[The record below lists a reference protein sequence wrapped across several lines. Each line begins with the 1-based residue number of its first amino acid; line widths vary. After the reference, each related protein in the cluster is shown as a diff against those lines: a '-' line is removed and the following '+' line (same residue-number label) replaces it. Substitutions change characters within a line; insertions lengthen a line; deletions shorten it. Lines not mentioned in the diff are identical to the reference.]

1 MPRSLARLRST
12 DNLPTRSSS
21 PDTDSPGANGG
32 KIRAISEVQSDNES
46 AATKRRRT
54 RLRSR
59 DSPVNYS
66 LKSYKRVSARPND
79 AHPSYLKE
87 SDKPL
92 ESVLKHIDQN
102 LPKEQADKLHKENL
116 CDILQ
121 AQEKTLDELFVLQN
135 FTFLTDF
142 DQINRSSEIYRALID
157 ENNLWNTLAPENV
170 NGRGTK
176 RVHSRRRA
184 TSNLS
189 GQESKLIEEV
199 QDMLLERRRRLKTSA
214 GKTNGISQTH
224 PKKTNKHQV
233 FETSISKK
241 AVVSRPTSVS
251 EHRGKKAR
259 KHMEEKVHAQ
269 QQESD
274 EQSGSDDTMQHG
286 EDSETVSSLSDSP
299 VEQSSLGHLPKK
311 VHLNFTIPKQIV
323 THPDHLTKPEYGGNL
338 GNLLASFYSLDD
350 DMEPSQ
356 FQDYISLQRDL
367 VERIR
372 KGVNDKFL
380 KIDYSEN
387 VNKPHVQGTTREP
400 TMIKLNSVHHR
411 YKDPFRT
418 QLFPHL
424 HYDHLL
430 AHGVFYSKLLHDR
443 RVSRIQKAK
452 KVANMIDSHFKKLS
466 QSKEREEKE
475 NQIRVIKLARRVAKL
490 VKNRWLQAEKVFRIL
505 EDREKEKERIKE
517 SKQHL
522 SKILEHSTQLLEA
535 QMNRATSAS
544 ASELPSASGS
554 DIGSSTNTDDENM
567 STSNDEEEEDANDE
581 KHMKVD
587 SSQDDSNLTVEEL
600 REKYKHL
607 SHVNNEEEIVEDQNI
622 ELTAEEKRLLDEETK
637 KVNPL
642 FDSDDESESEISEDS
657 EDMSMESITD
667 EDDQN
672 GGTDLNGSSGLAS
685 LFGQVKEEEDS
696 DDESVKSDIEESDQE
711 EKIKVEKHNILSSNS
726 DSVVTK
732 KSKSEAS
739 DEFTNEQ
746 VNSVIDVPVPH
757 LLRGTLRVY
766 QKQGLNW
773 LASLYNNNTNGI
785 LADEMGLGKTIQT
798 IALLSYLACEKH
810 VWGPHLIIVP
820 TSVMLNWEMEF
831 KRFAPGFKVMTYYG
845 NPQQRKEKR
854 RGWNKPDSFHMCIT
868 SYQLVIQDHFVFRRK
883 KWKYMILDEAHNIKN
898 FRSQRWQALLN
909 FNTEHRLL
917 LTGTPL
923 QNNIMELWSL
933 LYFLMPSSKADN
945 KQSMPAGFANLDDF
959 QRWFGKPV
967 DKMIEAGDALADQE
981 TKATVSKLH
990 QVLRPYL
997 LRRLKADVEKQ
1008 MPAKYEHIVYCRL
1021 SKRQRFLYDDFMSRA
1036 QTKETLASG
1045 NFLSIINC
1053 LMQLR
1058 KVCNHPDLFE
1068 VRPVVT
1074 SWVLEKAVATDFEP
1088 KDLLIRRKLRDRDAV
1103 DLQVLNLLPSHN
1115 DLNLSTHTVAST
1127 AHLNANAHLS
1137 NHIREIEKVVKTPV
1151 PENYY
1156 DFQSYYR
1163 YLKYKEQ
1170 QDALDHSTHAL
1181 YLNRLRCE
1189 RRPIYGKNTLD
1200 LLKVVNHTDKPLKMT
1215 DDRVLSEAFDDMFTT
1230 IEERSI
1236 KMKDIFEK
1244 YAFVTPPVVCLNMND
1259 VAINSGL
1266 NGYLRTVDNGISNPF
1281 HQLQTKLSIAFPDK
1295 SLLQY
1300 DCGKLQKLA
1309 SLLLELKSNGHR
1321 ALIFTQMTK
1330 VLDILEQFLN
1340 IQGYRYMRL
1349 DGATKIEDRQVL
1361 TERFNKDDRITC
1373 FILSTRSGGLGINLT
1388 GADTVIFY
1396 DSDWNP
1402 AMDKQ
1407 CQDRCHRIGQTR
1419 DVHIYRFVSEYT
1431 IESNILKKANQKR
1444 QLDNVIIQEG
1454 DFTTDYFG
1462 KLSYKDLLGEEV
1474 SNEDDSPLLISGV
1487 DENSKSFTKVLTQA
1501 EDADDAAAANEAMK
1515 EVELDNEDFV
1525 EADPS
1530 RQESVSKSNTPQLE
1544 EDAVSIEPASSTLTM
1559 EEDEYEEGHIDEYMI
1574 RYIASGMYWD

>member
-1 MPRSLARLRST
+1 MPRSVARLRST
-12 DNLPTRSSS
+12 DDLPTHSSS
-21 PDTDSPGANGG
+21 PDKDSPGTNGG
-32 KIRAISEVQSDNES
+32 KIRQISEVQSDNEN
-46 AATKRRRT
+46 ATTKRRRT

-66 LKSYKRVSARPND
+66 LKSHKRVSTRPND
-79 AHPSYLKE
+79 MHPGYLKE
-87 SDKPL
+87 SEKPL
-92 ESVLKHIDQN
+92 ETVLKHIDHN
-102 LPKEQADKLHKENL
+102 LPNEQAEMLHKENL
-116 CDILQ
+116 CDILL
-121 AQEKTLDELFVLQN
+121 AQEDTLDELFVLQN

-142 DQINRSSEIYRALID
+142 DQINRSSEIYRALKD

-170 NGRGTK
+170 NGRGTR
-176 RVHSRRRA
+176 RVHSRRGA
-184 TSNLS
+184 TSNS
-189 GQESKLIEEV
+189 VGQDSKLIEEV
-199 QDMLLERRRRLKTSA
+199 QDMLSERRRRLKTGA
-214 GKTNGISQTH
+214 GKTNGSRQSFA
-224 PKKTNKHQV
+224 KKAIKHQV
-233 FETSISKK
+233 SESSISKRD
-241 AVVSRPTSVS
+241 AVSRPTSGS
-251 EHRGKKAR
+251 EHRVKKTR
-259 KHMEEKVHAQ
+259 KQVGEKVHAQ

-274 EQSGSDDTMQHG
+274 EQSSSDDTLQHA

-299 VEQSSLGHLPKK
+299 VELPLGHLPKK

-323 THPDHLTKPEYGGNL
+323 THPEHLTKPNYDGNL
-338 GNLLASFYSLDD
+338 GNLLASFYSLDE

-356 FQDYISLQRDL
+356 FQEYISQQKDL

-387 VNKPHVQGTTREP
+387 VNKPHVQGTTREA

-430 AHGVFYSKLLHDR
+430 AHGVFYSKLMHDR

-475 NQIRVIKLARRVAKL
+475 NQIRIMKLARRVAKL
-490 VKNRWLQAEKVFRIL
+490 VKTRWQQAEKVFRIL

-544 ASELPSASGS
+544 ASELPSASSS
-554 DIGSSTNTDDENM
+554 DIESSANSDDENM
-567 STSNDEEEEDANDE
+567 STSNDEEEEEEEAKDE
-581 KHMKVD
+581 KQIKID

-600 REKYKHL
+600 KEKYKHL
-607 SHVNNEEEIVEDQNI
+607 NHINNEEEIVEEQNI
-622 ELTAEEKRLLDEETK
+622 ELTAEERKLLDEETK

-642 FDSDDESESEISEDS
+642 FDSDDESESETSEES
-657 EDMSMESITD
+657 EDMSMESISD
-667 EDDQN
+667 EDEQN
-672 GGTDLNGSSGLAS
+672 QGTDLNGSSGLAA

-696 DDESVKSDIEESDQE
+696 DDESVKSDIEESDRE
-711 EKIKVEKHNILSSNS
+711 EKIKAEKLDNLSSS
-726 DSVVTK
+726 ESTVIK
-732 KSKSEAS
+732 KSKSDAS

-854 RGWNKPDSFHMCIT
+854 RGWNKPDSFHVCIT

-967 DKMIEAGDALADQE
+967 DKMIEAGDAMADQE

-1088 KDLLIRRKLRDRDAV
+1088 KDLLIRRRLQDRDAV

-1115 DLNLSTHTVAST
+1115 DIDLSTHTVVST
-1127 AHLNANAHLS
+1127 SHLNANSHLL
-1137 NHIREIEKVVKTPV
+1137 NHIREIERVVKTPV
-1151 PENYY
+1151 PEDYY
-1156 DFQSYYR
+1156 DFQGYYK

-1170 QDALDHSTHAL
+1170 QDALNHSTHTL

-1189 RRPIYGKNTLD
+1189 RRPIYGKNALD
-1200 LLKVVNHTDKPLKMT
+1200 LLKVVHPTYKPLKMT
-1215 DDRVLSEAFDDMFTT
+1215 DDRVLSEAFDDMSTT
-1230 IEERSI
+1230 IDERSI
-1236 KMKDIFEK
+1236 KMKDIFDK
-1244 YAFVTPPVVCLNMND
+1244 FAFVTPPVVCLNMND
-1259 VAINSGL
+1259 VAINSEL

-1474 SNEDDSPLLISGV
+1474 NNEDDSPLLISGV

-1525 EADPS
+1525 EADTS

-1544 EDAVSIEPASSTLTM
+1544 EDAVSVEPVSSTLNM